1 MRCHIRKKALT
12 LLPVACLIMYLLLI
26 IGSPDSAH
34 ASIHKYPES
43 STKVMYRSQ
52 QSLRDNLDGAWQAVL
67 FKRLNSGH
75 LESLHLRLVGF
86 PGTREV
92 AHPKP
97 LLIVAGF
104 GKGWTADDAIAQSV
118 LPANVGEYDLLEVIT
133 QLDKDIPL
141 RLGLPL
147 KDGRQVELLVPPFV
161 IREWRML
168 MSSSAMG
175 TNSAITLKKD

>member
-1 MRCHIRKKALT
+1 M
-12 LLPVACLIMYLLLI
+12 
-26 IGSPDSAH
+26 
-34 ASIHKYPES
+34 
-43 STKVMYRSQ
+43 
-52 QSLRDNLDGAWQAVL
+52 
-67 FKRLNSGH
+67 
-75 LESLHLRLVGF
+75 
-86 PGTREV
+86 
-92 AHPKP
+92 
-97 LLIVAGF
+97 LIVAGV
-104 GKGWTADDAIAQSV
+104 GKVWTADDAIAQSV

-168 MSSSAMG
+168 MSSSAME

>member
-1 MRCHIRKKALT
+1 MGCHIRKKALT

-75 LESLHLRLVGF
+75 LESVHLRLVGF
-86 PGTREV
+86 PGIRRIHKLSPALFGGSV
-92 AHPKP
+92 KP
-97 LLIVAGF
+97 MYTLFVYRAGLNF
-104 GKGWTADDAIAQSV
+104 WR
-118 LPANVGEYDLLEVIT
+118 YLLE
-133 QLDKDIPL
+133 K
-141 RLGLPL
+141 
-147 KDGRQVELLVPPFV
+147 
-161 IREWRML
+161 
-168 MSSSAMG
+168 
-175 TNSAITLKKD
+175 